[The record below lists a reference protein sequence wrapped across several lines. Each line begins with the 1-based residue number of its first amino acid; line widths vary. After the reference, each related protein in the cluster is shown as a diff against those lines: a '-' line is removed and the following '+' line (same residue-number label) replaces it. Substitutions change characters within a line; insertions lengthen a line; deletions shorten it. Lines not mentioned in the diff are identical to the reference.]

1 MILFQRLKGL
11 VRPRP
16 SSTTPLGRAVFGRS
30 TPKQQN
36 DVINRDYLH
45 DMMALNQA
53 QIIPNRNRTFLM
65 DSQVMYTVVRY
76 YLLFDICTC
85 VSVLVCVCVRVC
97 TLKERLCIS
106 EKKCVCVGECVCLR
120 VQSEFVGVC
129 VSVCGERE
137 REEDCVC
144 VCVC

>member
-1 MILFQRLKGL
+1 MLCNKAIKNKLLQYSSLHMSQIEKNDKKIKEKQTFFQRLKGL

-65 DSQVMYTVVRY
+65 DSQVMFTVVS
-76 YLLFDICTC
+76 YLF
-85 VSVLVCVCVRVC
+85 
-97 TLKERLCIS
+97 
-106 EKKCVCVGECVCLR
+106 
-120 VQSEFVGVC
+120 
-129 VSVCGERE
+129 
-137 REEDCVC
+137 
-144 VCVC
+144 